1 MIIFLSYY
9 YMSKGQGFGQAKHF
23 FKQFDLEKAG
33 LPSNVKELLS
43 KVNDYEVQSITI
55 GRNSVQSVIQTALRT
70 LSQVKFDNI
79 FHLFL
84 VFNCTNGKKVLLEK
98 NARINMSMTIP
109 KMEDSMLI
117 TNVPHYTIK
126 EYIARTKQFM
136 GQNFIPYDPDKNNC
150 QNFILSVFQAN
161 GIQEAHD
168 FIKQDTSEI
177 FKNKGWL
184 SSTAKSV
191 TNLGGIAD
199 VVLKGG
205 LIKQMRAGNL
215 SNELTDA
222 DIVNLAKQFKIPHFK
237 GCFIRDETPK
247 LKVGE
252 SCIINLNGASHWTA
266 LIHLPDGYFY
276 FDSFGVIGPK
286 ILENID
292 YVYSEIDLQKLSSSA
307 CGFYCLAFLISM
319 NRNGDGMK
327 MYAQFVDAFKSPE
340 DNDITLKKRFKL

>member
-1 MIIFLSYY
+1 
-9 YMSKGQGFGQAKHF
+9 MSKRRNQGKGIGQVKHF
-23 FKQFDLEKAG
+23 FNQFDLENAG
-33 LPSNVKELLS
+33 LPSNVKEILS

-55 GRNSVQSVIQTALRT
+55 GRNSVQSVIQSALRT

-117 TNVPHYTIK
+117 QNVPHYTIK
-126 EYIARTKQFM
+126 EYIANTKQFM
-136 GQNFIPYDPDKNNC
+136 GKNFIPYDPDKNNC

-161 GIQEAHD
+161 GIQEAHN

-184 SSTAKSV
+184 SGTAKNV
-191 TNLGGIAD
+191 TDLGGYAD
-199 VVLKGG
+199 VVLRGG

-215 SNELTDA
+215 SNELTND
-222 DIVNLAKQFKIPHFK
+222 DIDNLAKQFKIPKFK
-237 GCFIRDETPK
+237 GCYIRDSTPK

-252 SCIINLNGASHWTA
+252 SCIINLNGHSHWTA
-266 LIHLPDGYFY
+266 LIRLPDGYFY
-276 FDSFGVIGPK
+276 FDSFGIIAPK
-286 ILENID
+286 ILDSID
-292 YVYSEIDLQKLSSSA
+292 YIYSEVDLQKMCSSA
-307 CGFYCLAFLISM
+307 CGFYTLAFIISM
-319 NRNGDGMK
+319 NRGGDGMK
-327 MYAQFVDAFKSPE
+327 MYAQFIDAFKDPE
-340 DNDITLKKRFKL
+340 DNDITLKKRFKF